1 MALPDYLEDTAKD
14 FAKQSVATYSAPIE
28 TSTFTGGLDAQGV
41 RAAGAG
47 ITGVN
52 PFVAGMDPLQSQA
65 IGLATQ
71 GVGSYSPFLQSAQGN
86 ITDAKQN
93 YANQAGFYGNQTGL
107 TGPNAYQNFM
117 SPYQQQVIDSSLAG
131 FDSSRVADR
140 QAIQDQAVASGN
152 FGGGREGAMLGQ
164 YDADSNYGRTAL
176 QAQLQQQGFNQAN
189 TNAQQAFQNQ
199 GKMGLNQGQLAQ
211 NQFGLANQQLNF
223 SNFDRTGMGQDIS
236 ALGNLGSLSQGI
248 NQANLTAN
256 QNAAKTAAYEPY
268 GRLNQYGAGLTGLAG
283 GMAGAYAEP
292 VAAASPLNTAIN
304 SAIGVGGLF
313 GKIYG

>member
-28 TSTFTGGLDAQGV
+28 TSTFTGGLDASGQ
-41 RAAGAG
+41 RATGAG

-93 YANQAGFYGNQTGL
+93 YANQAGL

-176 QAQLQQQGFNQAN
+176 QAQLQQQGFGQAN
-189 TNAQQAFQNQ
+189 QFAQQAFQNQ
-199 GKMGLNQGQLAQ
+199 GQMAQ

>member
-14 FAKQSVATYSAPIE
+14 YAKQSVATYSAPIE
-28 TSTFTGGLDAQGV
+28 TSTFTGGLDAQGN

-52 PFVAGMDPLQSQA
+52 PYVAGMDPLQTQA
-65 IGLATQ
+65 MNLATQ
-71 GVGSYSPFLQSAQGN
+71 GVGSYSPYLQAAQQNVTG
-86 ITDAKQN
+86 AQQN
-93 YANQAGFYGNQTGL
+93 YANQAGL

-117 SPYQQQVIDSSLAG
+117 SPYQQQVIDSSLQS
-131 FDSSRVADR
+131 FDSSRVGDR
-140 QAIQDQAVASGN
+140 QAINDAAVASGN

-164 YDADSNYGRTAL
+164 YDADSNFGRSAL
-176 QAQLQQQGFNQAN
+176 QAQLQAQGFNQAN

-199 GKMGLNQGQLAQ
+199 GQMGL
-211 NQFGLANQQLNF
+211 NQFGLAGQQLGL

-236 ALGNLGSLSQGI
+236 ALGTLGGLNQQQ

-268 GRLNQYGAGLTGLAG
+268 GRLNQYGQGLTGLAG
-283 GMAGAYAEP
+283 GVASSYADPAPVQSPLSQAIAGA
-292 VAAASPLNTAIN
+292 T
-304 SAIGVGGLF
+304 GVGSIFARLYGGNRGL
-313 GKIYG
+313 G